1 MGKRDVALIRYFE
14 DEERYADILNVFIF
28 RGQQKIQACDIMTQ
42 DSKANGIVK
51 RLQKRFLVQKYRDL
65 IRRVVMGIQFVL
77 IGLEHQDQVHYAMPV
92 RIMLEDAA
100 LYDEQLRKIQRLHR
114 RRKDLKGAE
123 FLGQFAKSDRLVPV
137 FTIVLYYGEEPWDG
151 AVDLYGLLDCAMIP
165 AELKGMLNNYR
176 IHILD
181 VRRFPDSGLFQTD
194 LQFVFEYIRHSHDK
208 EAMLRYT
215 DEHHKIF
222 EALEEDTFDVI
233 AALSGA
239 EELMQVKEGC
249 LEGGKVNMCRALTE
263 LIHNGRMQGLKEGL
277 KEGLQEGLQKGALE
291 KSKKIA
297 HNMFLRNMSAEDAAA
312 LCSEDLELVRSWYQ
326 EWK

>member
-14 DEERYADILNVFIF
+14 DEERYADLLNVFIF
-28 RGQQKIQACDIMTQ
+28 RGRQTIHACDILTQ
-42 DSKANGIVK
+42 DSKVNGIVK

-65 IRRVVMGIQFVL
+65 IRRVAMGMQFVL
-77 IGLEHQDQVHYAMPV
+77 VGLEHQDQVHYAMPV

-100 LYDEQLRKIQRLHR
+100 LYDDQLRKIQRLHR

-123 FLGQFAKSDRLVPV
+123 FLGQFAKSDRLSPA

-151 AVDLYGLLDCAMIP
+151 SIDLYGLFDWEMIP
-165 AELKGMLNNYR
+165 EEIKGLMNNYR

-194 LQFVFEYIRHSHDK
+194 LRFVFEFIQRSQDK
-208 EAMLRYT
+208 KAMLQYT
-215 DEHHKIF
+215 EEHHKIF
-222 EALEEDTFDVI
+222 EALEEDTYDVI
-233 AALSGA
+233 AVLTGA
-239 EELMQVKEGC
+239 EELVLAKDGC

-263 LIHNGRMQGLKEGL
+263 LIQDGRLQ
-277 KEGLQEGLQKGALE
+277 GLQEGLLKGARE
-291 KSKKIA
+291 IAKSFA

-312 LCSEDLELVRSWYQ
+312 LCSEDLELIKSWYRQ
-326 EWK
+326 WR